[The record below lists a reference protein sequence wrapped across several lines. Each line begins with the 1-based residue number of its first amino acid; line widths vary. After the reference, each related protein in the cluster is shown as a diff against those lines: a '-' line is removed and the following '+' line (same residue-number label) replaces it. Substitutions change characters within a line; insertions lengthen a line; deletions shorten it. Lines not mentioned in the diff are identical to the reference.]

1 MPGAPVGL
9 NDRTMP
15 EETTAVRWHVL
26 DDPQAVAGQAAQRI
40 LAAAA
45 RAIAERGAFRIV
57 LAGGRTPEAAYRLLV
72 GADTDWSRW
81 EIFFGDERCLPVD
94 DAERNSR
101 MAAQAWLDHVAI
113 DKTRIHPIPAERG
126 AEAAAQAYAE
136 QLQAAMPFDMVL
148 LGMGEDGHTASLFP
162 GQQHA
167 AEEPVH
173 AVHNAPKP
181 PPDRVSLSR
190 RALSDAREVLI
201 LVTGGG
207 KRDAVRAWKSGGTLP
222 VASIRGH
229 AGVDV
234 LIDRDATG

>member
-1 MPGAPVGL
+1 
-9 NDRTMP
+9 MP

-45 RAIAERGAFRIV
+45 RAITERGVFRIV

-101 MAAQAWLDHVAI
+101 MAAQVWLDQVAI
-113 DKTRIHPIPAERG
+113 DQTRVHPIPAEQG

-136 QLQAAMPFDMVL
+136 QVQAAMPFDMVL

-162 GQQHA
+162 DQQHPD
-167 AEEPVH
+167 EEPVH

-190 RALSDAREVLI
+190 QTLSDAREVLI

-207 KRDAVRAWKSGGTLP
+207 KGDAVRAWKAGETLP
-222 VASIRGH
+222 VASIGGH
-229 AGVDV
+229 NGVDV
-234 LIDRDATG
+234 LIDRDAAG

>member
-1 MPGAPVGL
+1 MP
-9 NDRTMP
+9 D
-15 EETTAVRWHVL
+15 ETTAVRWHVL
-26 DDPQAVAGQAAQRI
+26 DDPQAVAAQAAQLI

-45 RAIAERGAFRIV
+45 RAIAERGVFRIV
-57 LAGGRTPEAAYRLLV
+57 LAGGRTPEAAYGLLV

-81 EIFFGDERCLPVD
+81 EVFFGDERCLPID
-94 DAERNSR
+94 DAERNSH

-113 DKTRIHPIPAERG
+113 DEAHVYPIPAEQG
-126 AEAAAQAYAE
+126 AEAAAQAYTAAI
-136 QLQAAMPFDMVL
+136 QAAMPFDMVL

-162 GQQHA
+162 GHQQP

-181 PPDRVSLSR
+181 PPDRVSLSQG
-190 RALSDAREVLI
+190 ALSDARQVLI

-207 KRDAVRAWKSGGTLP
+207 KRDAVQAWKSGDALP

-229 AGVDV
+229 NGVDV
-234 LIDRDATG
+234 LIDRDAAG